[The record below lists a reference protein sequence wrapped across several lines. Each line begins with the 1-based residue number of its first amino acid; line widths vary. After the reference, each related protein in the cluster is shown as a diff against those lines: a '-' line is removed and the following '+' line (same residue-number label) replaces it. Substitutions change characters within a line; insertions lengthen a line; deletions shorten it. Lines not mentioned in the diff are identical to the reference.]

1 MEKNSIN
8 ELNSILFDTIR
19 RLKEG
24 DSTMDITRAKAIADV
39 GQTIIN
45 SGKTQIDFIRMKDK
59 AEGLISPPELFNT
72 DQKKYLD
79 K

>member
-24 DSTMDITRAKAIADV
+24 DSTMDIARAKTIADV

-45 SGKTQIDFIRMKDK
+45 SGKTQIDFLRMRDK
-59 AEGLISPPELFNT
+59 AEGLVAAPELFNT
-72 DQKKYLD
+72 DQKTYLD